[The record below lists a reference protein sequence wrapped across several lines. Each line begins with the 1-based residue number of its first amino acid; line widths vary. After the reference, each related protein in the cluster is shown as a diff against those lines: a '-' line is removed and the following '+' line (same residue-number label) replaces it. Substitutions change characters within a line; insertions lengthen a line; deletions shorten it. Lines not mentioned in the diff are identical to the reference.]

1 MCTQEVKKLSSGHQ
15 VLMGEEGAG
24 EEGGVGGGPQWSVRK
39 GWTWTETEKS
49 ESNLFPTDFKQ
60 QFNVFV

>member
-24 EEGGVGGGPQWSVRK
+24 EEGGVGGGSGRRATVKRSK
-39 GWTWTETEKS
+39 GL
-49 ESNLFPTDFKQ
+49 NLD
-60 QFNVFV
+60 